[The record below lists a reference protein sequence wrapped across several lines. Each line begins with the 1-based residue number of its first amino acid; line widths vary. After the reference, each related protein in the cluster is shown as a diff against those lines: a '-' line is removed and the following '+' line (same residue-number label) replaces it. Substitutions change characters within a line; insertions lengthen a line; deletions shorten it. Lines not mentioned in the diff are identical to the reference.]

1 MGFLW
6 NGLGIEEL
14 VPDPGTMLP
23 QNGYQGPCPPL
34 LPDYLDDTVS
44 VAVRYPAAHK
54 LIVIQALELPPIG

>member
-1 MGFLW
+1 
-6 NGLGIEEL
+6 
-14 VPDPGTMLP
+14 MLP